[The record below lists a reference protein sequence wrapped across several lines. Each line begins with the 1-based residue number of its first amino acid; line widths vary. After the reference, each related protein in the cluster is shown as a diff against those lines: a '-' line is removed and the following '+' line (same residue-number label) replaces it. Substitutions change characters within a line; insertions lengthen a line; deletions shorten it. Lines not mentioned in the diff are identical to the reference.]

1 MAKITINVGTIPN
14 DGTGEPLR
22 EAMIKVNANFTE
34 VYGLFP
40 HDPVTGEPL
49 PTAPIDSPVFTGDPQ
64 TPTPPAGDADQSIA
78 NTEWVSLY
86 FATLESP
93 HFTGDPTA
101 PSPPLDDD
109 DQSLATTEWVR
120 NQGYISSLDPTG
132 FAPLNSP
139 HFVGVPTAPTA
150 PVGTNTDQLAT
161 TAFVHNAILANPTS
175 PEGRL
180 TLTSGVP
187 VQVINM
193 SAATTLYYT
202 PFHGAKIPI
211 YDGTNLV
218 MTEFNEMSCLLSDIT
233 KNPSDTHVGKLYDWF
248 VWNDA
253 GTLRLGHGPEWTS
266 VDTRSAGTALVM
278 IKGFNTNAVSI
289 LNGPAAQRGTYVGTT
304 YCGSV
309 NNQLIWQ
316 HGTIDLPAKFH
327 VWNAFNRVMVASTTM
342 ESTDSWVYTGFDP
355 INWTMLNESTDNR
368 IEAVIGLQENAFTL
382 SLTGSVECGG
392 FVGGSAAAAI
402 GLDWVS
408 GPPAPPTLFSARGVQ
423 TGKGTLTS
431 THTSTPAAGF
441 HYWQA
446 LQGALG
452 GLMSAT
458 FYGSAN
464 NEFMSGMSFNGPM

>member
-1 MAKITINVGTIPN
+1 MSRFR
-14 DGTGEPLR
+14 L
-22 EAMIKVNANFTE
+22 
-34 VYGLFP
+34 
-40 HDPVTGEPL
+40 
-49 PTAPIDSPVFTGDPQ
+49 APIDSPVFTGDPQ
-64 TPTPPAGDADQSIA
+64 VPTPPAGDADQSVA

-86 FATLESP
+86 FATLKSP
-93 HFTGDPTA
+93 HFTGDPTG

-109 DQSLATTEWVR
+109 DKSLATTEWVR

-132 FAPLNSP
+132 FAPLNSRTLSGCRLHRP
-139 HFVGVPTAPTA
+139 RPLAPTPISLPPRRLFIMRSWPILPA
-150 PVGTNTDQLAT
+150 RKDVDADQWRAGAGHQYERRDDFVLHPV
-161 TAFVHNAILANPTS
+161 S
-175 PEGRL
+175 W
-180 TLTSGVP
+180 
-187 VQVINM
+187 
-193 SAATTLYYT
+193 
-202 PFHGAKIPI
+202 AKIPI

-368 IEAVIGLQENAFTL
+368 IEAVIGLKKTP
-382 SLTGSVECGG
+382 SLCHSPARSSVADCGW
-392 FVGGSAAAAI
+392 VGGGGNRS
-402 GLDWVS
+402 GLGLWPS
-408 GPPAPPTLFSARGVQ
+408 CSSYALFCARRAD
-423 TGKGTLTS
+423 GKRYVDIYAHQHAS
-431 THTSTPAAGF
+431 
-441 HYWQA
+441 
-446 LQGALG
+446 G
-452 GLMSAT
+452 GLPLLASIARCAWRSDVCD
-458 FYGSAN
+458 FLRFC
-464 NEFMSGMSFNGPM
+464 E